1 MIKRLFGV
9 VVAACAAIAL
19 MIGVSSCSDSEV
31 SPETSESGARLAPSV
46 SDYAEQ
52 LADKFA
58 GSMDDRQRE
67 AVERVVKTGEVSQ
80 SDYEQALSDYRQCM
94 IDRGYREIIFLDM
107 GGGIREEAAHQAGTD
122 QQERRYAQDSM
133 ECGDAHTTVIDEL
146 YRMQAGNPE
155 LLQDHNEAIADCL
168 RRQERRYAQ
177 DSMECGDAH
186 TTVIDELYRMQA
198 GNPELL
204 QDHNE
209 AIADCLRRTGQV
221 ESSYDDEQFRREYE
235 RYQNGTA
242 DSDEWPFSLQDHN
255 EAIADCLRR
264 TGQVESSY
272 DDEQFRREYE
282 RYQNGTADS
291 DEWPFSFP
299 EDTSES
305 QMCRVS
311 NGWISVDQT
320 DPVEEL
326 W

>member
-67 AVERVVKTGEVSQ
+67 AVERVVETGEVSQ

-94 IDRGYREIIFLDM
+94 IDRGYREIIFLDV

-133 ECGDAHTTVIDEL
+133 ECGDAHTTVVDEL
-146 YRMQAGNPE
+146 YRMQ
-155 LLQDHNEAIADCL
+155 
-168 RRQERRYAQ
+168 
-177 DSMECGDAH
+177 
-186 TTVIDELYRMQA
+186 V

-221 ESSYDDEQFRREYE
+221 ESSYD
-235 RYQNGTA
+235 G
-242 DSDEWPFSLQDHN
+242 
-255 EAIADCLRR
+255 
-264 TGQVESSY
+264 
-272 DDEQFRREYE
+272 EQFRREYE